1 MSFCTAIV
9 VAAGRGA
16 RFGGQAPKQYVNL
29 GGYPLLR
36 HSLTVFAKHPRIDS
50 VIPVIRP
57 DDLDLFLH
65 AASGL
70 DIREP
75 VSGGASRQDSV
86 YRGLEALENEDPGKI
101 LIHDG
106 ARPKPGSGVI
116 DRVLDALD
124 GAAAGVIPV
133 LPVPDTLKRIDG
145 ANIVRET
152 VARDGVVRAQTPQG
166 FLFKPLIAAHRA
178 CAGMSLTDDAA
189 VLEHCGHEVTTVE
202 GDSENI
208 KVTDNADLEAV
219 AESLFETRTGSGF
232 DAHRFGDGNGL
243 MLGGINI
250 PFDKSLFG
258 HSDADVVLHAATDA
272 VLGALADGDIGI
284 HFPPSEPAHKDAPS
298 DIFLRFAIS
307 RLQQRL
313 GRLLHLDLTVICE
326 QPKLSVHRDAMRAR
340 IAEISD
346 VSLDRVSVKATT
358 TEGLGFTGRG
368 EGIACQAVA
377 TIQIVP

>member
-1 MSFCTAIV
+1 MSFCAAIV

-16 RFGGQAPKQYVNL
+16 RFGGRTPKQYVNL

-36 HSLTVFAKHPRIDS
+36 HSLTVFAKHPRIDA

-57 DDLDLFLH
+57 DDRDLFLH

-86 YRGLEALENEDPGKI
+86 YRGLEALENENPGKI

-133 LPVPDTLKRIDG
+133 LAVPDTLKRIDG

-152 VARDGVVRAQTPQG
+152 VARDGVVRAQTPQA

-178 CAGMSLTDDAA
+178 CAGKSLTDDAA
-189 VLEHCGHEVTTVE
+189 VIEHCGHEVTTVE
-202 GDSENI
+202 GDPGNI

-219 AESLFETRTGSGF
+219 AKSLFETRTGSGF

-250 PFDKSLFG
+250 PFDKSLLG

>member
-1 MSFCTAIV
+1 
-9 VAAGRGA
+9 
-16 RFGGQAPKQYVNL
+16 
-29 GGYPLLR
+29 
-36 HSLTVFAKHPRIDS
+36 
-50 VIPVIRP
+50 
-57 DDLDLFLH
+57 
-65 AASGL
+65 
-70 DIREP
+70 
-75 VSGGASRQDSV
+75 
-86 YRGLEALENEDPGKI
+86 
-101 LIHDG
+101 
-106 ARPKPGSGVI
+106 
-116 DRVLDALD
+116 
-124 GAAAGVIPV
+124 
-133 LPVPDTLKRIDG
+133 
-145 ANIVRET
+145 
-152 VARDGVVRAQTPQG
+152 
-166 FLFKPLIAAHRA
+166 
-178 CAGMSLTDDAA
+178 
-189 VLEHCGHEVTTVE
+189 
-202 GDSENI
+202 
-208 KVTDNADLEAV
+208 VTDNADLEAV
-219 AESLFETRTGSGF
+219 AKSLFETRTGSGF

-250 PFDKSLFG
+250 PFDKSLLG

-340 IAEISD
+340 IAEIAD
-346 VSLDRVSVKATT
+346 VSLDRVGVKATT